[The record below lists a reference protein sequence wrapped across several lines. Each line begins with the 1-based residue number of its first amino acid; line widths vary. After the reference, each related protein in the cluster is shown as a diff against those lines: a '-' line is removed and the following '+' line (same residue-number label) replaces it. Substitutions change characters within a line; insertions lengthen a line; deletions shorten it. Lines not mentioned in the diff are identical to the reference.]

1 MSPKYGSGNRNHS
14 RTDAVVTKSETESN
28 SPVASLRDSNQE
40 SKSRKSSDSIL
51 NDSVSGSSK
60 SSELSYSTFSSSS
73 GYSSDDFILMNPKI
87 ASNSISSNVTS
98 KPLSRVDY
106 NHLKLNTSTSS
117 TSQVSDVTDESLLPT
132 VSITRSPFIQ
142 VMDRQ
147 GGYDPNRVP
156 SSIFES
162 KSSTPNEWSAVS
174 EESLFSINVS
184 LSRKSA
190 ELRMCVESET
200 CEEISKSGKLI
211 SRHSSPVKGG
221 ERTEKS
227 SVFDTERGVIDRSNL
242 IEAGNQHK
250 SIKKQSHFEE
260 EIKLRGNRDY
270 SSAIS
275 HSEGNGGFKDSY
287 NHCNGNDTS
296 LPFPTDRKS
305 TEPLFYPAY
314 YKKKKSRWSSCFS
327 SCFSCGP
334 CCSGCPSCSCKCSS
348 CFSCKWPSL
357 KCCSCKWPTWKCCSC
372 KWPSWKCCSCKWPSW
387 KCCSCKWSSW
397 TCCSCKWLSC
407 SCYCRKWSRKQSCC
421 CK

>member
-14 RTDAVVTKSETESN
+14 LTDAVVTKSETESK
-28 SPVASLRDSNQE
+28 SPVVSLRDSNQE

-98 KPLSRVDY
+98 KPLSRADY

-190 ELRMCVESET
+190 ELRMCVELET

-260 EIKLRGNRDY
+260 EIKLRGNKDY

-287 NHCNGNDTS
+287 NHCNEIGSPPNLFAILLITKKRSPDGRHAS
-296 LPFPTDRKS
+296 LPVLAADRVALDVQAVPVS
-305 TEPLFYPAY
+305 AQVA
-314 YKKKKSRWSSCFS
+314 
-327 SCFSCGP
+327 
-334 CCSGCPSCSCKCSS
+334 
-348 CFSCKWPSL
+348 SL
-357 KCCSCKWPTWKCCSC
+357 VNV
-372 KWPSWKCCSCKWPSW
+372 
-387 KCCSCKWSSW
+387 
-397 TCCSCKWLSC
+397 
-407 SCYCRKWSRKQSCC
+407 QA
-421 CK
+421 

>member
-296 LPFPTDRKS
+296 LPFPT
-305 TEPLFYPAY
+305 
-314 YKKKKSRWSSCFS
+314 
-327 SCFSCGP
+327 
-334 CCSGCPSCSCKCSS
+334 
-348 CFSCKWPSL
+348 
-357 KCCSCKWPTWKCCSC
+357 
-372 KWPSWKCCSCKWPSW
+372 
-387 KCCSCKWSSW
+387 
-397 TCCSCKWLSC
+397 
-407 SCYCRKWSRKQSCC
+407 
-421 CK
+421 